1 LIPGTNYTEAQKVLA
16 LQFITYVKVIHR
28 PRSLTSRSNFI
39 TFSDPNGA
47 PEAVDR
53 ADIGGNSSTV
63 YQPPEWPGYST
74 GEIAYMKSS
83 NLTFSADDYRKEQID
98 FMNSD
103 PDIIRGF

>member
-1 LIPGTNYTEAQKVLA
+1 
-16 LQFITYVKVIHR
+16 
-28 PRSLTSRSNFI
+28 
-39 TFSDPNGA
+39 
-47 PEAVDR
+47 
-53 ADIGGNSSTV
+53 V

-103 PDIIRGF
+103 PDVIRGF